1 MVKQCGANEALKG
14 LQDKTKEMAD
24 TLTDA
29 VDLEKLEEFKA
40 KAEGIAD
47 EVKGKLVSQI
57 PKPKNLQVELGK
69 LAEVKDA
76 IGVGLAVAAI
86 EKDFAK
92 GLAAGVLTG
101 ALKNIVPPLLQGAAG
116 VVQDA
121 KDAISDALG
130 GKEFDIC
137 KNIPNLELDE
147 DGEPVE
153 KAKVEAKP
161 NEKADTQ
168 EKVEPTVEDNSKKPS
183 SGGGKITLDEFKALN
198 KEISEGAAAIMD
210 EYNKV
215 GSKEPYGKAFTKQA
229 YLESREKN
237 KANLRNLQFTMNEQG
252 WMDPVDMFINNAM
265 DEEIIDWY
273 FPHYQTLADK
283 SYANALVFKIN
294 RNLKSIEGGLEF
306 AGKGLYRQFD
316 QDDWHDHTKYPNM
329 FIYQFFKHS
338 RDMNVRDA
346 LGYGF
351 RKGNENIA
359 EVHEA
364 LFKKILDYYKSDE
377 VKEKLAKKLEYQKE
391 LFS

>member
-1 MVKQCGANEALKG
+1 MVQQCGVNEALKG

-57 PKPKNLQVELGK
+57 PEPKNLQVELGK

-116 VVQDA
+116 VIQDA

-168 EKVEPTVEDNSKKPS
+168 EKVEPTVEDNSKKES
-183 SGGGKITLDEFKALN
+183 SGGGPLTLEEFNAMN
-198 KEISEGAAAIMD
+198 KEISDGAAAIMD

-215 GSKEPYGKAFTKQA
+215 GSKEPYGKAFTKA
-229 YLESREKN
+229 ANLESQNKN
-237 KANLRNLQFTMNEQG
+237 KANLRNLQFEMNEQG
-252 WMDPVDMFINNAM
+252 WFSPVDMFINNAM
-265 DEEIIDWY
+265 SEEIMDWY
-273 FPHYQTLADK
+273 FPHYQTIADK
-283 SYANALVFKIN
+283 TYAHALVYQIN
-294 RNLKSIEGGLEF
+294 NNLTSIETGLAY
-306 AGKGLYRQFD
+306 AGKGLYKMFD
-316 QDDWHDHTKYPNM
+316 QPDWHDETKYPNM
-329 FIYQFFKHS
+329 FIYKFFKNS
-338 RDMNVRDA
+338 NSTELRDA

-351 RKGNENIA
+351 RKGD
-359 EVHEA
+359 EA
-364 LFKKILDYYKSDE
+364 IGATHRDLMRKILDYYKSDD
-377 VKEKLAKKLEYQKE
+377 VQEKLKQKAAYQKE